1 MTLANAGPQGAIP
14 AGLRIVLVEDSPFD
28 ARYVTELLRIASPGA
43 EVLRFARMEDAAR
56 EPACVDADCIL
67 LDLGLPDVDGLEA
80 VERMVGVA
88 EATPIVVLTGRDDDR
103 LALEAVRAGAQDYL
117 LKRELGVTT
126 LSRTIGRAIERARL
140 VRKLA
145 SDALHDALTGL
156 PERALFTDRL
166 GQAIARSRR
175 SSTTFSLAFI
185 DVDGFKSVNDRYGHA
200 IGDEVLQAI
209 SARLVGALRASDT
222 ACRFGGDE
230 FAAVCEHGS
239 DPASAAHV
247 AARLH
252 DAISSQ
258 PVSTSLGPLQV
269 SVSIGVA
276 VGSGLETSG
285 ELLRRADQAMYHA
298 KSTHAAYSLCDS
310 TGAGAIAAH

>member
-1 MTLANAGPQGAIP
+1 MTPVQVGAIP

-28 ARYVTELLRIASPGA
+28 ARYVTELLRSVSPGT
-43 EVLRFARMEDAAR
+43 EVVRFATMNDAAR
-56 EPACVDADCIL
+56 DPACVDADCIL

-88 EATPIVVLTGRDDDR
+88 GATPIVVLTGRDDDR

-117 LKRELGVTT
+117 IKRELGATS
-126 LSRTIGRAIERARL
+126 LSRTIGRAMERARL

-145 SDALHDALTGL
+145 TDALHDALTGL
-156 PERALFTDRL
+156 PERALFNDRL
-166 GQAIARSRR
+166 AQAIARSRR
-175 SSTTFSLAFI
+175 GSTSFSLAFI

-209 SARLVGALRASDT
+209 AGRLTGALRDSDT

-230 FAAVCEHGS
+230 FAAVCEHGH
-239 DPASAAHV
+239 DPHAASHV

-252 DAISSQ
+252 DAISAQ
-258 PVSTSLGPLQV
+258 PVPTSLRPLDV
-269 SVSIGVA
+269 RASIGVA
-276 VGSGLETSG
+276 VGSGSESSG

-298 KSTHAAYSLCDS
+298 KATRSAFSLYDPIEPAS
-310 TGAGAIAAH
+310 ALG